1 MRRWNLV
8 LSGLGVATMLLSSGC
23 DSTVGLDPTRT
34 SFTKV
39 IVPGACKAQ
48 DDLGQIDF
56 SVMLLDGTRALLP
69 DTRLNGEV
77 EPVGG
82 LLDFDNFAF
91 SKAPSNA
98 DLNIAEP
105 AVATLG
111 EGGDPQ
117 GVGLNPIGLEFV
129 YSGGI
134 DRQRDPRLVVFMLD
148 HSGSLVGVDPFS
160 MMFDPTRASDSDDQR
175 ISFFQQLIGN
185 LPNEYLLSLVSFSG
199 DFADITP
206 DYSTPVRNKSV
217 ILEGLNNLQFEEG
230 GTTPLTRALDDT
242 RSRVIEPNAGM
253 NPVVILFTDGVEDGD
268 PTDSEGG
275 FEAAID
281 GYANRAGAPIPVIV
295 IHLQPPPAVPA
306 EQRGR
311 SARLAELACR
321 TGGEYIF
328 LQNAD
333 EFTTN
338 NNLQPAVL
346 NRIVGVWRLSAQSTL
361 SNAGFG
367 PGGWLLSTQIAVTL
381 AGRSLSADLQRARES
396 SGTFSDTRVWF
407 SKE

>member
-1 MRRWNLV
+1 MRRRNLV
-8 LSGLGVATMLLSSGC
+8 LSGLGVAAMLLSAGC

-48 DDLGQIDF
+48 DNLGELDF
-56 SVMLLDGTRALLP
+56 SVMMLDGNRALVPETLI
-69 DTRLNGEV
+69 NGEV
-77 EPVGG
+77 APVGD
-82 LLDFDNFAF
+82 LLDYTNFTF
-91 SKAPSNA
+91 SKAPSDS
-98 DLNIAEP
+98 DLMFAEP
-105 AVATLG
+105 AVAVN
-111 EGGDPQ
+111 DAMQPQ
-117 GVGLNPIGLEFV
+117 GVGLNPIGLDFL

-134 DRQRDPRLVVFMLD
+134 ERQRDPRLVVFMLD
-148 HSGSLVGVDPFS
+148 HSGSLVGVNPFT
-160 MMFDPTRASDSDDQR
+160 MMFDPTQASDSDDQR

-185 LPNEYLLSLVSFSG
+185 LPNEYLLSLVSFSE

-206 DYSTPVRNKSV
+206 EYSTPIRNKSV
-217 ILEGLNNLQFEEG
+217 ILAGLNELQFEEG

-242 RSRVIEPNAGM
+242 RTRVIEPNAGM

-268 PTDSEGG
+268 PTDGDGG

-281 GYANRAGAPIPVIV
+281 GYANRAGAAIPVIV
-295 IHLQPPPAVPA
+295 VHLQPPANAPAD
-306 EQRGR
+306 QRGR
-311 SARLAELACR
+311 NARLAELACR

-338 NNLQPAVL
+338 SNLQTAVL
-346 NRIVGVWRLSAQSTL
+346 NRIVGVWRLKAQSTL
-361 SNAGFG
+361 SNPGFD
-367 PGGWLLSTQIAVTL
+367 PGGWLLSTQIEVTL
-381 AGRSLSADLQRARES
+381 AGESRIADLQRSRES
-396 SGTFSDTRVWF
+396 TGDFSDTRVWF